1 MRLPDDPPGPP
12 ASVESQASSGRSRV
26 VGSRRLPL
34 SVQASAGSRRSQ
46 DIPDTPSIPGSLNVP
61 EVPRAPGLGLII
73 VLGAAV
79 LLRLAHWAAVRQ
91 APFIAQ
97 LVMDSAEYDRWARQI
112 AAGDWLGH
120 GVFFQAPLYPYLLA
134 CVYRVLGPRLDAVYL
149 LQIGFGVAGCWA
161 LYRAGRHLAGER
173 EGLAAAALAA
183 VYGPFLFYDV
193 QLLKESLAATV
204 ACFLLWA
211 LARVW
216 APPAPA
222 RPIACWLLAG
232 SLLGVL
238 ALLRENA
245 LLVVPLLL
253 PLAWWSGAAAQAE
266 DGAARAEEGAVGV
279 EEGAAQGFEEGA
291 PADGTSPEEPALQV
305 PPRGGGAG
313 LPQRDR
319 AEMSERGRAGLSV
332 RGRAGVLRGG
342 RLRAACARSAAL
354 LAGTALVLLPVALRN
369 GLVGG
374 AYLPTTFQGGV
385 NFYIG
390 NNPAADGTYR
400 PIVPGKQI
408 PELERREPVRVAEQ
422 RLGRRLTPDEVSRY
436 WLAQGVAWAAAHPGD
451 FLRLLWR
458 KVGLFWSWYEWP
470 DAVDY
475 YYLRALSPVFRL
487 PLLEFG
493 GLTLLAALGLGFLPR
508 RGRARRF
515 APVLAFAAAWT
526 ASTVVFFLFARY
538 RLPAVPA
545 LMLLAALPVGALAEG
560 LAAGWRDGRYSART
574 AGLALALAAALGLP
588 RLAGY
593 APRPDLVHFNLA
605 RLAEQ
610 RGDAEQARLHYEAV
624 LAASPDDFLAWLD
637 LGNLAARRRDGP
649 QALRCYQRAAAL
661 EPASDDAQSNLGGI
675 YLMMGDPAAAADH
688 LARALALNPQSLQ
701 ALHNSALLRLRLGD
715 PAGARVLNDRALAID
730 PADPAARRLRARLDP
745 SSGSPPA
752 AVP

>member
-1 MRLPDDPPGPP
+1 MRPPDPPGPP
-12 ASVESQASSGRSRV
+12 ARVEPPASSARRQVG
-26 VGSRRLPL
+26 GSRRLPL
-34 SVQASAGSRRSQ
+34 SVQGSAGSRRSQ
-46 DIPDTPSIPGSLNVP
+46 DIPDAPDTPRTAGSQDIPDVP
-61 EVPRAPGLGLII
+61 SAPGPGLTI
-73 VLGAAV
+73 VLGAAL

-134 CVYRVLGPRLDAVYL
+134 CVYQVLGPRLDAVYL

-161 LYRAGRHLAGER
+161 VYRAGRHLAGER

-183 VYGPFLFYDV
+183 LYGPFLFYDV

-216 APPAPA
+216 APPVPA
-222 RPIACWLLAG
+222 RPAAGWLLAG
-232 SLLGVL
+232 GLLGVL

-253 PLAWWSGAAAQAE
+253 PLAWWRG
-266 DGAARAEEGAVGV
+266 GARAEAGRAQRPGEGVSGD
-279 EEGAAQGFEEGA
+279 ETSRQGQ
-291 PADGTSPEEPALQV
+291 ALLV
-305 PPRGGGAG
+305 PPLGGGAG
-313 LPQRDR
+313 LPQHDR
-319 AEMSERGRAGLSV
+319 AGMSERHRAGTSE
-332 RGRAGVLRGG
+332 RHRAGASEHDRAGVSRG
-342 RLRAACARSAAL
+342 RRMRASGARSAAL

-390 NNPAADGTYR
+390 NNAAADGTYR

-436 WLAQGVAWAAAHPGD
+436 WLGQGVAWAAAHPGD

-458 KVGLFWSWYEWP
+458 KIGLFWSWYEWP

-515 APVLAFAAAWT
+515 APVLAFAAAWM

-688 LARALALNPQSLQ
+688 LARALALNPQSLK

-715 PAGARVLNDRALAID
+715 PAGARALNDRALAID